1 MLLSAQKQ
9 AEEFSVA
16 SMNARKYPEL
26 LMQAA
31 AKENFHCTAFQI
43 LQFSNNPYLSAFD
56 KTDLFRRCMAIS
68 NQSEEPGIW
77 KETYQNLL
85 RVMICKITL
94 EESQFS
100 DPESI
105 KELQDFTEHQQEKLE
120 QEMQLKIPKEK
131 TAEILLMN
139 ELKCMLAC
147 ISVVTA
153 EKIQGHK
160 CTELAE
166 KSWRLAESIE
176 YIYGMQKF

>member
-1 MLLSAQKQ
+1 
-9 AEEFSVA
+9 
-16 SMNARKYPEL
+16 
-26 LMQAA
+26 
-31 AKENFHCTAFQI
+31 
-43 LQFSNNPYLSAFD
+43 
-56 KTDLFRRCMAIS
+56 
-68 NQSEEPGIW
+68 
-77 KETYQNLL
+77 
-85 RVMICKITL
+85 MICKITL

-176 YIYGMQKF
+176 YIWNAEILNPQIRETVSKAFIRICIGCGSMYLQNVQEEHINPERKKSHYFCIITAIFCFRKKCRSIKSLSIKRSKLQI